1 MPEPSVRA
9 DLAAGRL
16 VRLQLPEVRGGAYP
30 LHAIYRTD
38 SPPGTAAA
46 WMIQK
51 FVDQD
56 ANECTKA
63 THSPGNRSRPIRGG
77 GKARIK

>member
-1 MPEPSVRA
+1 MSTMPSHTQPEFSAASLLVKSSVDA
-9 DLAAGRL
+9 AAGR
-16 VRLQLPEVRGGAYP
+16 PAD
-30 LHAIYRTD
+30 TD

-56 ANECTKA
+56 AKERTKA

-77 GKARIK
+77 RKARIK